1 MPSFMS
7 ITTGVG
13 IVSTEAASKNSS
25 SDERDALLALFTALL
40 RPLMPVALERG
51 ISVREISDSV
61 RRAYVQVLEGRMAGQ
76 DRQLSDARL
85 ALVAGLTRSEV
96 QVFRAPRRKSTVPDD
111 SASTF
116 QQVAKLLTV
125 WHTHPRF
132 SGAYGLALDLDLGPA
147 TGPAQRGF
155 AELIETAV
163 PGADRD
169 ILLDELIATNS
180 AEIVGQDTLR
190 CRRRAAVRVSSE
202 DSNSAPLID
211 RAAKCLEAAASSFA
225 HNLLRENIGKTY
237 FERMVVSD
245 HALSERGR
253 KDFSAIAQNR
263 GESYVAEL
271 DSWLAKHTEP
281 DESGAGRRYGVGVYF
296 FEESQSPEQ
305 SGGAR
310 SLGGDYSVEGR
321 RGSTQEIDVLAPPAS
336 MLRDK
341 GKSGNLK

>member
-1 MPSFMS
+1 MD
-7 ITTGVG
+7 
-13 IVSTEAASKNSS
+13 AASKTSS
-25 SDERDALLALFTALL
+25 EEREALLALFTALL

-96 QVFRAPRRKSTVPDD
+96 QLFRDPRRKTAAPAGNAVL
-111 SASTF
+111 
-116 QQVAKLLTV
+116 QIAKLLTV

-132 SGAYGLALDLDLGPA
+132 SGAYGLALDLDLVAA
-147 TGPAQRGF
+147 TDPSRRSLD
-155 AELIETAV
+155 ELVETAV

-180 AEIVGQDTLR
+180 AEIVGHDTLR
-190 CRRRAAVRVSSE
+190 CRARAAIRLSS
-202 DSNSAPLID
+202 DDANVTPVID

-225 HNLLRENIGKTY
+225 HNLLRENSGKTF
-237 FERMVVSD
+237 FERMVISN
-245 HALSERGR
+245 HALSERSR
-253 KDFSAIAQNR
+253 DEFSAIAQNR
-263 GESYVAEL
+263 GDSYVTEL
-271 DSWLAKHTEP
+271 DSWIAKHTEP

-296 FEESQSPEQ
+296 FEESQSLEQ
-305 SGGAR
+305 SDGAR
-310 SLGGDYSVEGR
+310 GLGGSLSAEGR
-321 RGSTQEIDVLAPPAS
+321 TGSIKEIDVLAPPAS
-336 MLRDK
+336 MMRDQ

>member
-1 MPSFMS
+1 MS
-7 ITTGVG
+7 TTT
-13 IVSTEAASKNSS
+13 IVDFCPMEAASKTSS
-25 SDERDALLALFTALL
+25 EERDALLALFPALL

-61 RRAYVQVLEGRMAGQ
+61 RRAYVHVLEGRMAGQ

-96 QVFRAPRRKSTVPDD
+96 KMFRDPRRKASGSGGTVTP
-111 SASTF
+111 F

-132 SGAYGLALDLDLGPA
+132 SGAYGLAFDLDLGAAADPSRRSF
-147 TGPAQRGF
+147 G
-155 AELIETAV
+155 ELVETAV

-180 AEIVGQDTLR
+180 AEIVDQNTLR
-190 CRRRAAVRVSSE
+190 CRARAAVKVSSD
-202 DSNSAPLID
+202 DSSAAPLID

-245 HALSERGR
+245 HALSERSR
-253 KDFSAIAQNR
+253 NEFSVVAQNR
-263 GESYVAEL
+263 GDSYVGEL
-271 DSWLAKHTEP
+271 DSWLAKHTEA

-296 FEESQSPEQ
+296 FEES
-305 SGGAR
+305 
-310 SLGGDYSVEGR
+310 
-321 RGSTQEIDVLAPPAS
+321 
-336 MLRDK
+336 
-341 GKSGNLK
+341 